1 MARDLPDDDGGER
14 VRLYAANSL
23 ALYFLTHGAT
33 KDGSASVRYGKE
45 RVYACMTCTGAHE
58 SEQHGKAKGCPHT
71 KMTREWW
78 EWLTPEEQQQAIALV
93 SPREVAAEPSEDAP
107 AAVSDAVPVAAGGVE
122 PVEWIL

>member
-14 VRLYAANSL
+14 VRLYAATSL
-23 ALYFLTHGAT
+23 ALYFLTHAAA
-33 KDGSASVRYGKE
+33 KEGSASVRFGKE

-58 SEQHGKAKGCPHT
+58 SEHHGRAKGCPHT

-78 EWLTPEEQQQAIALV
+78 EWLTPEEQQQAVTLV
-93 SPREVAAEPSEDAP
+93 SPRELAAEPSASAAAP
-107 AAVSDAVPVAAGGVE
+107 TPEPVPVAAGGVE